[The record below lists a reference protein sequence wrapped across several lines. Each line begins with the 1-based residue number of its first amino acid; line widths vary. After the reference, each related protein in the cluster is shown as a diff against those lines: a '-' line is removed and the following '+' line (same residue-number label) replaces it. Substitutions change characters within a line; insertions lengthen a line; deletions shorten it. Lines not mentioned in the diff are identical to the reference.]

1 MLVVTEAVLVIEA
14 AIGIALPRE
23 RHFDLDW
30 TWLCIRSGIAV
41 SCWIGVDKLVD

>member
-14 AIGIALPRE
+14 AIGIALPHE

-30 TWLCIRSGIAV
+30 RVGQDVAV
-41 SCWIGVDKLVD
+41 YKKWDCSFLLDWS